1 MVRSMMCQ
9 TELPLYFWG
18 HALQTAAHTLNIV
31 PSKSVEKTPHELWM
45 GKPPNISFLKIWGC
59 EAYVKRMMSTKLEPK
74 ADKCF
79 FIGYPRE
86 TKGYSFWHKSTN
98 TIFVKKGAIF
108 LEKEF
113 LERIKSDGSR
123 IRLEETQVDL
133 QATDHEMNDD
143 IQDDH
148 EMPHEAPLISGST
161 NSQTSQRFVEGTQ
174 NSPRN
179 VRSSRAE
186 PELIPQ
192 EIVEDD
198 QEAQEDVQQHMGLR
212 RSTRERRRP
221 DFYMGLHEIL
231 VVDTEDPLT
240 YEEAIERKDS
250 KSWQEA
256 MESEIQSMHENQVW
270 NLVNLPEGKKAIR
283 NK

>member
-1 MVRSMMCQ
+1 
-9 TELPLYFWG
+9 
-18 HALQTAAHTLNIV
+18 
-31 PSKSVEKTPHELWM
+31 
-45 GKPPNISFLKIWGC
+45 
-59 EAYVKRMMSTKLEPK
+59 MSTKLEPK

-86 TKGYSFWHKSTN
+86 TKGYSFWHKSMN

-270 NLVNLPEGKKAIR
+270 NLVNLPEGKKPFETNGFSR
-283 NK
+283 GRWT

>member
-59 EAYVKRMMSTKLEPK
+59 EAYVKRMMSIKLEPK

-98 TIFVKKGAIF
+98 TMFVKKGATF

-113 LERIKSDGSR
+113 LERIKSSGDR
-123 IRLEETQVDL
+123 VTLEETQEDL
-133 QATDHEMNDD
+133 LVNDHEMNED

-148 EMPHEAPLISGST
+148 EIPHEAPLISGST
-161 NSQTSQRFVEGTQ
+161 HTSPLSVRLTQ
-174 NSPRN
+174 D
-179 VRSSRAE
+179 
-186 PELIPQ
+186 ELQ
-192 EIVEDD
+192 KYRE
-198 QEAQEDVQQHMGLR
+198 LR

-221 DFYMGLHEIL
+221 ELYMGLHEIL
-231 VVDTEDPLT
+231 VMDTDDPLT
-240 YEEAIERKDS
+240 YEEA
-250 KSWQEA
+250 
-256 MESEIQSMHENQVW
+256 M
-270 NLVNLPEGKKAIR
+270 
-283 NK
+283 